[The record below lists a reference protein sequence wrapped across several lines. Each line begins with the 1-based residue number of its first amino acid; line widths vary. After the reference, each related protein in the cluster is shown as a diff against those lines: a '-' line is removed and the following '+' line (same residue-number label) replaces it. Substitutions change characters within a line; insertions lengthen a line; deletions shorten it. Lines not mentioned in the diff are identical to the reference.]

1 MTARPTSPDLGNRSS
16 LAAQDL
22 RRLHPVVADRRRLA
36 TTATRRRL
44 TTTAARRRRA
54 TTVAGAAAPLGVT
67 RGPATSRPASGRGV
81 PRSLVLAAGWSWRL
95 LVLGVV
101 AYLAIRVLA
110 LLWLVLVPIVV
121 ALLVTA
127 LVRPLAVL
135 LRRRLPGPLSALLT
149 LLVALAV
156 LAGLG
161 WVIDLRFTQELPSL
175 IEEVVRT
182 VRELGATLA
191 RLGLGEEQLAELQ
204 ANLIR
209 WLQDNRSEL
218 ITYLT
223 TGTGFAVEIATAIV
237 LTFFIT
243 FFLLYDGER
252 VWRWLLMPLR
262 PPMSARADR
271 AGRIAWSTLTGY
283 VHGTAIIATI
293 HGIVIGLVVSLL
305 HVPLAIPLAVLVFI
319 GSFIPIVGALVSGAV
334 AVVVTLGTHGL
345 LAGLIVL
352 GVLVVED
359 QLEAHL
365 LQPLIVGRYVRLH
378 PLAIG
383 LVLATGTIL
392 GGLVGAIVAVP
403 VAAIVHRTWPA
414 LLGHDEQP
422 AAPPAPGRRALLRA
436 NRSAAQE
443 E

>member
-1 MTARPTSPDLGNRSS
+1 MTARPSSPDLHNRSS
-16 LAAQDL
+16 LTAQDR

-36 TTATRRRL
+36 TTAD
-44 TTTAARRRRA
+44 RRRRA
-54 TTVAGAAAPLGVT
+54 TTVAGATRPLGVT
-67 RGPATSRPASGRGV
+67 RGSATSHPAPGRGV
-81 PRSLVLAAGWSWRL
+81 PRSLVVAAGWSWRL

-149 LLVALAV
+149 LLVALMV

-161 WVIDLRFTQELPSL
+161 WLIDLRFTQELPSL
-175 IEEVVRT
+175 IEQVVRT
-182 VRELGATLA
+182 VRQLGATLA
-191 RLGLGEEQLAELQ
+191 RLGLGEQQLAQLQ
-204 ANLIR
+204 ADLIR

-218 ITYLT
+218 IRYLT

-237 LTFFIT
+237 LTLFIT

-262 PPMSARADR
+262 PRMSARADR

-352 GVLVVED
+352 GVLIVED

-383 LVLATGTIL
+383 LVLATGTVL

-422 AAPPAPGRRALLRA
+422 ATPPAPRRRALLRA
-436 NRSAAQE
+436 NRSAARE

>member
-1 MTARPTSPDLGNRSS
+1 M
-16 LAAQDL
+16 
-22 RRLHPVVADRRRLA
+22 ADRRRLA
-36 TTATRRRL
+36 A
-44 TTTAARRRRA
+44 TAARRRLATPVPRRRRA
-54 TTVAGAAAPLGVT
+54 ATVAGTAAPLGVT
-67 RGPATSRPASGRGV
+67 RGSAILRPESGRGV
-81 PRSLVLAAGWSWRL
+81 PRGLVLAAGWSWRL

-135 LRRRLPGPLSALLT
+135 LRRHLPGPLSALLT
-149 LLVALAV
+149 LLVALMV

-218 ITYLT
+218 IAYLT

-237 LTFFIT
+237 LTFFVT

-262 PPMSARADR
+262 PRMSARADR

-383 LVLATGTIL
+383 LVLATGTVL

-414 LLGHDEQP
+414 LLGHDEHP
-422 AAPPAPGRRALLRA
+422 AAPPAPRRRSFLRA
-436 NRSAAQE
+436 NRPAAQE

>member
-1 MTARPTSPDLGNRSS
+1 MTARPTSPDLRNRSS
-16 LAAQDL
+16 LTSRDR
-22 RRLHPVVADRRRLA
+22 RRLHPIVADRRRLA
-36 TTATRRRL
+36 TTA
-44 TTTAARRRRA
+44 ARRRRA
-54 TTVAGAAAPLGVT
+54 PTVAGAAQPLGVT
-67 RGPATSRPASGRGV
+67 RGSATSQPASGRGV
-81 PRSLVLAAGWSWRL
+81 PRGLVLAAGWSWRL

-110 LLWLVLVPIVV
+110 LLWLVLVPIVL

-149 LLVALAV
+149 LLVALMV

-161 WVIDLRFTQELPSL
+161 WLIDLRFTQELPSL
-175 IEEVVRT
+175 IGEVVRT

-218 ITYLT
+218 IRYLT

-237 LTFFIT
+237 LTLFIT

-262 PPMSARADR
+262 PRMSARADR

-334 AVVVTLGTHGL
+334 AVVVTLGTHGP

-383 LVLATGTIL
+383 LVLATGTVL

-436 NRSAAQE
+436 NRSAARE

>member
-1 MTARPTSPDLGNRSS
+1 MTARPTSPDLRNPGSPTVR
-16 LAAQDL
+16 DR

-36 TTATRRRL
+36 TA
-44 TTTAARRRRA
+44 AARRRRA
-54 TTVAGAAAPLGVT
+54 TTVAGAAQPLGVT
-67 RGPATSRPASGRGV
+67 RGSATSQPASGRGV

-110 LLWLVLVPIVV
+110 LLWLVLVPMVV

-149 LLVALAV
+149 LLVALMV

-218 ITYLT
+218 IRYLT
-223 TGTGFAVEIATAIV
+223 TGTGFAVEIVTAIV

-252 VWRWLLMPLR
+252 VWRWLLTPLR
-262 PPMSARADR
+262 PRMSARADR

-383 LVLATGTIL
+383 LVLATGTVL

-414 LLGHDEQP
+414 LLGHDEKP
-422 AAPPAPGRRALLRA
+422 AAPSAPEGGAVLRST
-436 NRSAAQE
+436 RSAARE

>member
-1 MTARPTSPDLGNRSS
+1 
-16 LAAQDL
+16 
-22 RRLHPVVADRRRLA
+22 
-36 TTATRRRL
+36 
-44 TTTAARRRRA
+44 
-54 TTVAGAAAPLGVT
+54 
-67 RGPATSRPASGRGV
+67 
-81 PRSLVLAAGWSWRL
+81 VLAAGWSWRL
-95 LVLGVV
+95 LALGIV

-135 LRRRLPGPLSALLT
+135 LQRRIPGPLSAVVT
-149 LLVALAV
+149 LLIALLV

-175 IEEVVRT
+175 IEQVVRT
-182 VRELGATLA
+182 VRELGSTLA
-191 RLGLGEEQLAELQ
+191 RLGLGEPQLAQLQ
-204 ANLIR
+204 ENLIR

-218 ITYLT
+218 IRYLT

-237 LTFFIT
+237 LTVFVT

-252 VWRWLLMPLR
+252 VWRWLLMPLQPR
-262 PPMSARADR
+262 MAARADR
-271 AGRIAWSTLTGY
+271 AGRIAWTTLTGY

-293 HGIVIGLVVSLL
+293 HGVVIGLVVSLL
-305 HVPLAIPLAVLVFI
+305 HVPLAIPLGVLVFI
-319 GSFIPIVGALVSGAV
+319 GSFIPILGALVAGAV

-383 LVLATGTIL
+383 LVLATGTVL

-403 VAAIVHRTWPA
+403 VAAIAHRTWPA
-414 LLGHDEQP
+414 LLGHDEEP
-422 AAPPAPGRRALLRA
+422 AATAPARRARLQP
-436 NRSAAQE
+436 NRTVATDE
-443 E
+443 

>member
-1 MTARPTSPDLGNRSS
+1 
-16 LAAQDL
+16 
-22 RRLHPVVADRRRLA
+22 
-36 TTATRRRL
+36 
-44 TTTAARRRRA
+44 
-54 TTVAGAAAPLGVT
+54 VAGVVRRSATDRGSVSPPPAP
-67 RGPATSRPASGRGV
+67 GRGI

-95 LVLGVV
+95 LALGIV

-135 LRRRLPGPLSALLT
+135 LQRRIPGPLSAVVT
-149 LLVALAV
+149 LLIALLV

-175 IEEVVRT
+175 IEQVVRT
-182 VRELGATLA
+182 VRELGSTLA
-191 RLGLGEEQLAELQ
+191 RRGLGEPQLAQLQ
-204 ANLIR
+204 ENLIR

-218 ITYLT
+218 IRYLT

-237 LTFFIT
+237 LTVFVT

-252 VWRWLLMPLR
+252 VWRWLLMPLQPR
-262 PPMSARADR
+262 MAARADR
-271 AGRIAWSTLTGY
+271 AGRIAWTTLTGY

-293 HGIVIGLVVSLL
+293 HGVVIGLVVSLL
-305 HVPLAIPLAVLVFI
+305 HVPLAIPLGVLVFI
-319 GSFIPIVGALVSGAV
+319 GSFIPILGALVAGAV

-383 LVLATGTIL
+383 LVLATGTVL

-403 VAAIVHRTWPA
+403 VAAIAHRTWPA
-414 LLGHDEQP
+414 LLGHDEERAATAP
-422 AAPPAPGRRALLRA
+422 ARRARLQP
-436 NRSAAQE
+436 NRTVATDE
-443 E
+443 

>member
-1 MTARPTSPDLGNRSS
+1 MTARPSSPDLHNRSS
-16 LAAQDL
+16 LTAQDR

-36 TTATRRRL
+36 TTAD
-44 TTTAARRRRA
+44 RRRRA
-54 TTVAGAAAPLGVT
+54 TTVAGAARPLGVT
-67 RGPATSRPASGRGV
+67 RGSATSHPAPGRGV
-81 PRSLVLAAGWSWRL
+81 PRSLVVAAGWSWRL

-149 LLVALAV
+149 LLVALMV

-161 WVIDLRFTQELPSL
+161 WLIDLRFTQELPSL
-175 IEEVVRT
+175 IEQVVRT
-182 VRELGATLA
+182 VRQLGATLA
-191 RLGLGEEQLAELQ
+191 RLGLGEQQLAQLQ
-204 ANLIR
+204 ADLIR

-218 ITYLT
+218 IRYLT

-237 LTFFIT
+237 LTLFIT

-262 PPMSARADR
+262 PRMSARADR
-271 AGRIAWSTLTGY
+271 AGRIAWNTLTGY

-383 LVLATGTIL
+383 LVLATGTVL

-414 LLGHDEQP
+414 LLGHDERP
-422 AAPPAPGRRALLRA
+422 AAPPAPGRRALLRT
-436 NRSAAQE
+436 NRSAARE